1 MSIETAIILV
11 LAFAAGW
18 YLGSTVT
25 THLLALSFRQI
36 LQDLGI
42 KNEQLRQLARDVGAD
57 IPAVNQNTAHGE
69 ELTPVEVT
77 IEQHQGVLYAY
88 RKEDQQFLGQGTDR
102 EGLIASVTKRLQGV
116 RLKISDQDGADLL
129 QKNNS

>member
-1 MSIETAIILV
+1 MSIETAIIIV

-42 KNEQLRQLARDVGAD
+42 KNEQLKKLAEDVGVD
-57 IPAVNQNTAHGE
+57 VPDVNQNTVHGD
-69 ELTPVEVT
+69 LDLVEVT

-88 RKEDQQFLGQGTDR
+88 RKDDQQFLGQGTDR

>member
-18 YLGSTVT
+18 YAGSTVT

-36 LQDLGI
+36 LNDLGV
-42 KNEQLRQLARDVGAD
+42 KNEQLRKLATDVGVELPD
-57 IPAVNQNTAHGE
+57 VNENTADGDA
-69 ELTPVEVT
+69 LTPVEVT

-88 RKEDQQFLGQGTDR
+88 RKDNQQFLGQGTDR
-102 EGLIASVTKRLQGV
+102 AGLIDSISRRMTDV
-116 RLKISDQDGADLL
+116 RLIIDQQDGADLL
-129 QKNNS
+129 RKNNT

>member
-1 MSIETAIILV
+1 MEILIAV
-11 LAFAAGW
+11 FIAFLLGW
-18 YLGSTVT
+18 YLGSWVT
-25 THLLALSFRQI
+25 TQLLALSFRQI

-42 KNEQLRQLARDVGAD
+42 KNSQLKKLAEDVGAD
-57 IPAVNQNTAHGE
+57 IPDAAVNTVHGE
-69 ELTPVEVT
+69 ELKPVEIT

-88 RKEDQQFLGQGTDR
+88 RKDDQQFLGQGTDR

-129 QKNNS
+129 QKRNS